1 VTAVETSN
9 RSRVAELV
17 HVRDLVRHLLLYA
30 AGALFAAAGAMV
42 VLMAVVFVGTEDF
55 PGRWL
60 IAVAG
65 CVAAALVLQHGARD
79 LPAAPR
85 LSGGSR

>member
-1 VTAVETSN
+1 MEISTHSRAVE
-9 RSRVAELV
+9 LG
-17 HVRDLVRHLLLYA
+17 HVRDLARHLLTYA

-42 VLMAVVFVGTEDF
+42 VLMAVVFFGADDF

-65 CVAAALVLQHGARD
+65 CVAAGLVLQHGARN

-85 LSGGSR
+85 LSSGPR

>member
-1 VTAVETSN
+1 MTETSTHSRAVE
-9 RSRVAELV
+9 LG
-17 HVRDLVRHLLLYA
+17 HHRDLVRHLLSYA
-30 AGALFAAAGAMV
+30 AGALFAAAAAMV
-42 VLMAVVFVGTEDF
+42 VVMAVVFVVTDDF

-65 CVAAALVLQHGARD
+65 CVAAGLVLQYGSRN

-85 LSGGSR
+85 LSSGPR